1 MCNMAKTW
9 AKTWY
14 NMVYGHES
22 HIGNPFFH
30 VFFLILQWIDDSGA
44 LASQDDR
51 KTWTP
56 STVRPASA
64 AVPSSK

>member
-1 MCNMAKTW
+1 
-9 AKTWY
+9 
-14 NMVYGHES
+14 
-22 HIGNPFFH
+22 
-30 VFFLILQWIDDSGA
+30 

-64 AVPSSK
+64 AVPSSKWVLKCSKALKYPSVDS